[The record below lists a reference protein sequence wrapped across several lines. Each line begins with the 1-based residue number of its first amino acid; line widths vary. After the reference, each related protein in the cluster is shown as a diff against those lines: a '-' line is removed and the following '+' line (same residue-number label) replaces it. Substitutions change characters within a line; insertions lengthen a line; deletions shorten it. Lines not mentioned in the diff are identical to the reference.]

1 MYVDLN
7 DYVDIDEILDS
18 GLRANKRSFNNPL
31 LFRRQQTHQHQ
42 QHAIMTEPPAES
54 MMGATAGE
62 PPQFQ
67 PSSIDYISIDDS
79 ATMALKNASFLG
91 KYIYSKEGLRY
102 ILKHYIFFSKKIYSI
117 FEEKTI
123 IFLFRW

>member
-1 MYVDLN
+1 
-7 DYVDIDEILDS
+7 
-18 GLRANKRSFNNPL
+18 
-31 LFRRQQTHQHQ
+31 
-42 QHAIMTEPPAES
+42 MTEPPAES

-91 KYIYSKEGLRY
+91 KYIFKR
-102 ILKHYIFFSKKIYSI
+102 KYIFKKIQKKALDI
-117 FEEKTI
+117 F
-123 IFLFRW
+123 